1 MNNNCVQPF
10 EYTNNCSVFLTHF
23 IYYWR
28 NDLSMLLLSYW
39 EGGNNT
45 GNNAEGDKAQIC
57 NCATKGVVQGRGANK
72 IANGI
77 VTASQAAHGVQQI
90 KTRFHHLNKVHPHEC
105 QAHQPEVLMTMKSS
119 CQRT

>member
-1 MNNNCVQPF
+1 MSTQTIVQ
-10 EYTNNCSVFLTHF
+10 YSSHTSF
-23 IYYWR
+23 ITGVMTSAYFSSHIGKVDR
-28 NDLSMLLLSYW
+28 
-39 EGGNNT
+39 NNT

-119 CQRT
+119 CPRT